1 MQRNYGPDARSMTI
15 RFYFELA
22 VEFAQS
28 LTHASKT
35 NARFR
40 ACIPKQGQSLG
51 GYAASVVS
59 YL

>member
-1 MQRNYGPDARSMTI
+1 MTI

-28 LTHASKT
+28 LAHSSKT

-40 ACIPKQGQSLG
+40 ARIPKPGQPLG